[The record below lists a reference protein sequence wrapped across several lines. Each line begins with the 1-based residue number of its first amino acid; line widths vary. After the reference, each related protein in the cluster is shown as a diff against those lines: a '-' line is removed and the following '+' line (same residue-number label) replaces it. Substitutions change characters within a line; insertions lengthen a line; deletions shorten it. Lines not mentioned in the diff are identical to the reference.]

1 MGVNEALQASR
12 LLPHLATN
20 LAKQWDFAFAGKET
34 ATSIRQSPAVSRNL
48 RHVVERVFQPAS
60 LEFVVMKS
68 RDTLVRLKRFQVEEK
83 RRRLTQ
89 IEMMIAEFNRMAA
102 ELEREIA
109 TEEQKSGVKDTTH
122 YAYSTYARAAR
133 TRRENLLHSADELK
147 GQLEE
152 ARVLF
157 DHANEELT
165 KAQVL
170 EGREK
175 TSVLG
180 DLSRDVP
187 EFGNLRGARA

>member
-1 MGVNEALQASR
+1 
-12 LLPHLATN
+12 
-20 LAKQWDFAFAGKET
+20 
-34 ATSIRQSPAVSRNL
+34 
-48 RHVVERVFQPAS
+48 
-60 LEFVVMKS
+60 MKS

-102 ELEREIA
+102 ELDREIA
-109 TEEQKSGVKDTTH
+109 SEESKSGVKDVAH

-152 ARVLF
+152 ARVQF
-157 DHANEELT
+157 EQANEELN

-170 EGREK
+170 DGREK
-175 TSVLG
+175 ASVLG
-180 DLSRDVP
+180 DLSRDVSDL
-187 EFGNLRGARA
+187 GGLRGARA